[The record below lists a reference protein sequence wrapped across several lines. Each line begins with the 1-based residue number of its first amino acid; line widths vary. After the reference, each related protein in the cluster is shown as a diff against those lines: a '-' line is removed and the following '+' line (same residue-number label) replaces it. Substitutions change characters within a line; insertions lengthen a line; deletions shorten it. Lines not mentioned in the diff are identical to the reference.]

1 MGLVNCSVI
10 QDGKKIS
17 GKIFHIFSNVS
28 FYILCTFP
36 CAFFRSHV

>member
-1 MGLVNCSVI
+1 MGWVNCSVA
-10 QDGKKIS
+10 QYVKKIS
-17 GKIFHIFSNVS
+17 GKKFHIFSNVS